1 LWSAIQYVTNF
12 IRNPEDIG
20 KSWVQFVPVILERF
34 NTYVHK
40 AAKAY
45 IRSVLAQIRVLWPTV
60 PLKKLIKEIKDEAV
74 LQAIE
79 EAKDNGQPG

>member
-1 LWSAIQYVTNF
+1 
-12 IRNPEDIG
+12 
-20 KSWVQFVPVILERF
+20 
-34 NTYVHK
+34 VHK